1 MILQFKDESQ
11 ESQVPH
17 YFIPRRCNPPR
28 GLWDLLSAI
37 LPSQQLI
44 EALPAGDVERDALM
58 ARVVALR
65 VRYDGLSGVYQASKA
80 NTTRIPLS

>member
-1 MILQFKDESQ
+1 
-11 ESQVPH
+11 
-17 YFIPRRCNPPR
+17 
-28 GLWDLLSAI
+28 

-58 ARVVALR
+58 ARVAALR

-80 NTTRIPLS
+80 DNTRIPLS